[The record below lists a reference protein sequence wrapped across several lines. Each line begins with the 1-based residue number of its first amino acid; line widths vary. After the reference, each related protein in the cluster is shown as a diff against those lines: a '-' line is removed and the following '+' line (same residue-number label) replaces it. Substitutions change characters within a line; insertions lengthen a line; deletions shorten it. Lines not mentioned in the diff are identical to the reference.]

1 MRLEAFLLV
10 RGPNDVW
17 RTGMSWYT
25 NGQLL
30 LISHFPRRRNTSLT
44 MAATPSD
51 CARSGG
57 WTETSV
63 RIHYIYKD
71 SICANVILEI
81 YKSLPKEEFYADC
94 TCMKF
99 DTRTA
104 IFFYGKPYTGQL
116 RKRDRATGEILDTE
130 TVTFYDERE

>member
-1 MRLEAFLLV
+1 M
-10 RGPNDVW
+10 D
-17 RTGMSWYT
+17 
-25 NGQLL
+25 
-30 LISHFPRRRNTSLT
+30 RNVC
-44 MAATPSD
+44 P
-51 CARSGG
+51 
-57 WTETSV
+57 
-63 RIHYIYKD
+63 IHYIYKD

-81 YKSLPKEEFYADC
+81 YDSLPKEAFYADC

>member
-1 MRLEAFLLV
+1 
-10 RGPNDVW
+10 
-17 RTGMSWYT
+17 
-25 NGQLL
+25 
-30 LISHFPRRRNTSLT
+30 